1 MYNIC
6 KEGPRKEDKMTKRNI
21 RSLTCAVVGLGLV
34 CLVVFFAQEKT
45 SKEVLNAAVTPPA
58 PGEPVPSVPPVA
70 PLSATRTISEP
81 PSIIGGGRGWQE
93 I

>member
-6 KEGPRKEDKMTKRNI
+6 KEGPRKEDKMTKRNS

-45 SKEVLNAAVTPPA
+45 SKEVLNAAV
-58 PGEPVPSVPPVA
+58 
-70 PLSATRTISEP
+70 SEVK
-81 PSIIGGGRGWQE
+81 
-93 I
+93 